1 MAELIWRGC
10 VLPDDLLYQV
20 ENHVW
25 VRPKDGEVEMGMTDV
40 AQTMGGRLVQVTWR
54 DPGKKVRQGRPAA
67 VIESA
72 KWVGP
77 FVSPVSGEIVAN
89 NKDAFAADSAIANR
103 DPYGKGWLYRVRL
116 AEGESLESSGLVE
129 ALEAFEFYKSF
140 IEENKLTCMRCAD

>member
-1 MAELIWRGC
+1 M
-10 VLPDDLLYQV
+10 LPEDLLYQV

-25 VRPKDGEVEMGMTDV
+25 VRQQEGEVELGMTDV

-54 DPGKKVRQGRPAA
+54 EPGKKVRQGRPAA

-89 NKDAFAADSAIANR
+89 NREAFEADPAIANR
-103 DPYGKGWLYRVRL
+103 DPYGKGWLYRVKL
-116 AEGESLESSGLVE
+116 TEGEGLGSAGLVE
-129 ALEAFEFYKSF
+129 AAEAFELYRVF

>member
-1 MAELIWRGC
+1 MTDRTWRGC

-20 ENHVW
+20 ESHVW
-25 VRPKDGEVEMGMTDV
+25 VRHEGEEVVLGMTDV

-54 DPGKKVRQGRPAA
+54 EPGKAVRRGRPAA

-77 FVSPVSGEIVAN
+77 FVSPVSGKVIEN
-89 NKDAFAADSAIANR
+89 NAESFRLDPAIANR

-116 AEGESLESSGLVE
+116 SDDGLTGAGLVD
-129 ALEAFEFYKSF
+129 AGRAFDLYRAF
-140 IEENKLTCMRCAD
+140 IEENGLTCMRCAD